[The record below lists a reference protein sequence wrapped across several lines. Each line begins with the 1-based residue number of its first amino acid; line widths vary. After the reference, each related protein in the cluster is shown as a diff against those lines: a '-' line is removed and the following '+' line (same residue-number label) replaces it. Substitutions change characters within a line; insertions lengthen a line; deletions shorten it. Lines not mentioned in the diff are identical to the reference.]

1 MHNCWLWLFIMN
13 STRQPLYSFN
23 CYKINIAF
31 LYCINYL
38 IEKYWWSYWYIYSN
52 KIGLQCFMF
61 PCRSRQVPHADLN
74 AWLSTTRFF
83 ALRRNWGLEPSLLG
97 RNSAILTKKNFSII
111 SRLFCLSLV
120 TNCCIYEIFLHF
132 VYFIGLNIA
141 FQDWKV
147 HVLSER
153 LSEQNNIPSREKRRP
168 QCDST
173 LNIKPVFLVDAV
185 SFSSSVVAMWYK
197 WCRMEVNCSVPVY
210 VINAIVGHCWFVE
223 VDRTV
228 DCLFIQSYY
237 MLECIVNWGT
247 WCV

>member
-1 MHNCWLWLFIMN
+1 MKSTGDHIGTFIPIRLVYSATCSLVDQDRCPMQIWTLGQVQPDSSHWGGIGGWSQVCWGEI
-13 STRQPLYSFN
+13 PL
-23 CYKINIAF
+23 
-31 LYCINYL
+31 
-38 IEKYWWSYWYIYSN
+38 
-52 KIGLQCFMF
+52 
-61 PCRSRQVPHADLN
+61 
-74 AWLSTTRFF
+74 
-83 ALRRNWGLEPSLLG
+83 SLL
-97 RNSAILTKKNFSII
+97 KKNFSII

-237 MLECIVNWGT
+237 MLEGIVNWGT